1 MHETHRPDLLLKLSP
16 RDVQQIDQLKGLAL
30 LVEEG
35 VQLEWADHCIDR
47 VQAVVIHC
55 V

>member
-1 MHETHRPDLLLKLSP
+1 MHEAHRPDLLLKLSP

-30 LVEEG
+30 LVKEG
-35 VQLEWADHCIDR
+35 MELKWADHRIDR
-47 VQAVVIHC
+47 IQAVVIHC